1 MFNVVTSFILVLFI
15 PCVSYVSTEA
25 PEFDLKNYPK
35 NTVYVRAG
43 SNLTFE
49 IPLTSRPMPK
59 VTMSK
64 NNLAIK
70 GSKRLLTEVTP
81 DSLIIT
87 LNESISSDAGKYEV
101 TASNAGGTTKIFV
114 IIIVLDKPGPPIG
127 PVEIGEVGKTTACL
141 KWAPPEYDGGSP
153 VTNYI
158 VLKRE
163 TSTPTWAEV
172 STSIARSS
180 IKVTKLTKGEEY
192 QFRVKAENR
201 YGISDH
207 IDSKPVMIKLPYSKS
222 LHEGNNHF
230 TFDYF
235 HFC

>member
-1 MFNVVTSFILVLFI
+1 MFEIVVMIHSSMCLRVKSLTLIF
-15 PCVSYVSTEA
+15 STEA

-35 NTVYVRAG
+35 STVYVRAG
-43 SNLTFE
+43 SDLTFE
-49 IPLTSRPMPK
+49 IPLTGRPMPK

-64 NNLAIK
+64 NNVVIK

-87 LNESISSDAGKYEV
+87 LKESISSDAGKYEV
-101 TASNAGGTTKIFV
+101 TASNAGGTTKIF
-114 IIIVLDKPGPPIG
+114 IIFVVLDRPGPPTG
-127 PVEIGEVGKTTACL
+127 PVEAGEVGETTVCL

-172 STSIARSS
+172 STTIARSL

-192 QFRVKAENR
+192 QFRIKAENR
-201 YGISDH
+201 YGVSNH

-222 LHEGNNHF
+222 LHLNSL
-230 TFDYF
+230 
-235 HFC
+235 

>member
-1 MFNVVTSFILVLFI
+1 MILCEYGFF
-15 PCVSYVSTEA
+15 SSTEG

-35 NTVYVRAG
+35 NTVYVREG
-43 SNLTFE
+43 SNLSFE
-49 IPLTSRPMPK
+49 IPLTGRPMPK
-59 VTMSK
+59 VIMSK
-64 NNLAIK
+64 NNVVIK

-81 DSLIIT
+81 DSVIIT
-87 LNESISSDAGKYEV
+87 LNECVSNDAGKYEV
-101 TASNAGGTTKIFV
+101 TASNAGGTTKIF
-114 IIIVLDKPGPPIG
+114 IIFVVLDKPGPPIG
-127 PVEIGEVGKTTACL
+127 PVEIGEVGETTVCL

-163 TSTPTWAEV
+163 TSTPTWSEV

-192 QFRVKAENR
+192 QFRIKAENR
-201 YGISDH
+201 FGVSNH

-222 LHEGNNHF
+222 TMKNQSLIQIVFKGSKLIK
-230 TFDYF
+230 DVDQL
-235 HFC
+235 

>member
-1 MFNVVTSFILVLFI
+1 MSLLI
-15 PCVSYVSTEA
+15 PVFLSTEA

-43 SNLTFE
+43 SSLTFE
-49 IPLTSRPMPK
+49 IPLTGRPLPK
-59 VTMSK
+59 VAMSR
-64 NNLAIK
+64 NNVAIK

-87 LNESISSDAGKYEV
+87 LNESISTDAGKYEV
-101 TASNAGGTTKIFV
+101 TASNAGGTTKIPVIFV
-114 IIIVLDKPGPPIG
+114 VLDRPGAPVG
-127 PVEIGEVGKTTACL
+127 PVEIGEVGETTVCL

-158 VLKRE
+158 VLKRQ
-163 TSTPTWAEV
+163 TSTKDWAEV
-172 STSIARSS
+172 STTIARSC

-201 YGISDH
+201 YGVSSH
-207 IDSKPVMIKLPYSKS
+207 IDSQPVMIKLPYSES
-222 LHEGNNHF
+222 TAL
-230 TFDYF
+230 
-235 HFC
+235 